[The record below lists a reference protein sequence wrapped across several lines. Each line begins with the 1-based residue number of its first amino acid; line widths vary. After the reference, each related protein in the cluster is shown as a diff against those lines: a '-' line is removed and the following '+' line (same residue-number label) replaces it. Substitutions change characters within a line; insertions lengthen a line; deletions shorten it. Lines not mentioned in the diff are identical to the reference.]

1 MMKINK
7 IFTNN
12 NFPKFY
18 IATANLKNQSKRNL
32 ILQQTS
38 VTTQLKPSYSDKLL
52 QDYLWYN
59 IQMWKIGQLHFGDW
73 SSFFTIKP
81 ISCIN
86 SIGIWLSTSDVKFS
100 NSGHTIADLLGKYIS
115 KQLRRVTIQVC
126 FKRSWTYE
134 TYVFVHFH
142 KGLSWVCFF
151 LNISE
156 FMVLQNVR
164 FSSRYF
170 LQLFDFFIG
179 VILDH

>member
-1 MMKINK
+1 MMQINK

-86 SIGIWLSTSDVKFS
+86 SIGIWLSTSDVFHLRS
-100 NSGHTIADLLGKYIS
+100 YNRGSIRKYIS
-115 KQLRRVTIQVC
+115 KKLRRVTIQVC